1 MLNKKNIGNLFI
13 ILKILFISSNY
24 LNAQKKDELLKSIVD
39 SKMYIVDTIK
49 INLPLIITATDS
61 SGKFQHLLIGKDD
74 FLSKQWSEQDVFKI
88 ENLFCP
94 SYKFTCILDNFI
106 SSKDNNKDS
115 VYIKMNILIQNSK
128 AEVWKDFDEI
138 KLTSD
143 KTFSIYTININTFL
157 IILIRND
164 FLNFCLSRD
173 EIKINSNDKLYRKI
187 LIPITW

>member
-1 MLNKKNIGNLFI
+1 
-13 ILKILFISSNY
+13 
-24 LNAQKKDELLKSIVD
+24 
-39 SKMYIVDTIK
+39 
-49 INLPLIITATDS
+49 
-61 SGKFQHLLIGKDD
+61 
-74 FLSKQWSEQDVFKI
+74 
-88 ENLFCP
+88 
-94 SYKFTCILDNFI
+94 
-106 SSKDNNKDS
+106 
-115 VYIKMNILIQNSK
+115 MNILIQNSK